1 MRKNRSTVRELTL
14 AAMLAAVY
22 AVLTMVLPIPQ
33 YAGVQIRFAE
43 ALTVLPFLFP
53 MATPGLFVGC
63 VIANLLSPYGLL
75 DVLAGSAATLL
86 ACLWTKRLKHRVLA
100 PLPAVVCNAAIV
112 GAVIAFAQT
121 GRGGTFWTAYAL
133 NALSVGVGELIAGY
147 LLGLPLLRVLS
158 EIPFFRAMIP
168 ADRLARMGNR
178 KNRVQVLS

>member
-1 MRKNRSTVRELTL
+1 MRKNRNSIRDMTL

-33 YAGVQIRFAE
+33 YGSIQIRFAE

-86 ACLWTKRLKHRVLA
+86 ACLWTQRMKNRWLA
-100 PLPAVVCNAAIV
+100 PVPAIICNAGIV
-112 GAVIAFAQT
+112 GAVVAFAQT
-121 GRGGTFWTAYAL
+121 GSGDAFWPAYAF
-133 NALSVGVGELIAGY
+133 NAVTVGVGELIAGY
-147 LLGLPLLRVLS
+147 LLGMPLLRVLT
-158 EIPFFRAMIP
+158 EIPFFREMIP
-168 ADRLARMGNR
+168 EERLSLLKDRRKRMFI
-178 KNRVQVLS
+178 